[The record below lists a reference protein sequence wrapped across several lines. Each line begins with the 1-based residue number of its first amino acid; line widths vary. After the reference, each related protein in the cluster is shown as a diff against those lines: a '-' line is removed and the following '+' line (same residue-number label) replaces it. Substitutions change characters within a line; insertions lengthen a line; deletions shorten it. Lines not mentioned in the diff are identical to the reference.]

1 MFCQNRYQCS
11 LKEDNKG
18 QLFMLIHKTW
28 CQILKVIVQ
37 LLSCVRLFMMSW
49 SVACQAPLS
58 SPVSWNLLKLMSTE
72 SMMLSNHPL
81 PPSSFALF
89 ISNIRVFSSEL
100 AFFIRWPKYWSFSF
114 SIFLTVN
121 IQGWFPLRLT
131 SLISLQ
137 SRGFSGVFSS
147 TTSRKH
153 QFFGAQPKNYDSASH
168 IRTWLLAKP

>member
-1 MFCQNRYQCS
+1 MFCQNTYQCS

-58 SPVSWNLLKLMSTE
+58 SPVSWSLLKLMSTE

-100 AFFIRWPKYWSFSF
+100 AFFIRWPKYWSLSF
-114 SIFLTVN
+114 SISPYSEYSRLISFKIDQFDILTVQR
-121 IQGWFPLRLT
+121 ILR
-131 SLISLQ
+131 SLLQ
-137 SRGFSGVFSS
+137 
-147 TTSRKH
+147 H
-153 QFFGAQPKNYDSASH
+153 H
-168 IRTWLLAKP
+168 E